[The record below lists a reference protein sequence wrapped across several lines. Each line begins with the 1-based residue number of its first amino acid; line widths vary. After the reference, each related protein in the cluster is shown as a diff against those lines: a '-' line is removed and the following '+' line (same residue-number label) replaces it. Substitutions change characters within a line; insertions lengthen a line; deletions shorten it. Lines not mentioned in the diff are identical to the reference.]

1 MWTVL
6 VADQSSQVSG
16 SCLQGVRGSCEGNFD
31 RAWRLDEERVSKMVA
46 IGRDLPKDII
56 RQGFQECSVDFKDLE
71 LVNRFTTSMNDSDLM

>member
-6 VADQSSQVSG
+6 VADQSFQVSG
-16 SCLQGVRGSCEGNFD
+16 SCLQGVHEICEGNFD

-56 RQGFQECSVDFKDLE
+56 RQGFQERSVDFKDPE
-71 LVNRFTTSMNDSDLM
+71 LINRFTMNDSNSM